1 MGLEPRARID
11 NFTPDPRSRRIK
23 APIYRHGGKRLLDTF
38 LVLAALP
45 ILFFTVGLIALAMLI
60 VERANPFYTQL
71 RVGKGGKAFR
81 IWKLRTMVPNADEM
95 LESHL
100 AADPAARQEWDRTQK
115 LTHDPRITLIGGLL
129 RPTSIDELPQLWNVL
144 TGDMSL
150 VGPRPMMLDQQ
161 KMYPSNAYYQLRPGL
176 TGPWQV
182 SARHRSAFADRAR
195 YDDEYEA
202 NLTLSGDIALL
213 FKTVR
218 VVLRGTGC

>member
-1 MGLEPRARID
+1 MSIERINDFAADRPR
-11 NFTPDPRSRRIK
+11 RRVK
-23 APIYRHGGKRLLDTF
+23 APIYRHGGKRILDIA

-45 ILFFTVGLIALAMLI
+45 IIFFTVGLIALAMLVI
-60 VERANPFYTQL
+60 ERANPFYSQL
-71 RVGKGGKAFR
+71 RVGKGGKTFR

-95 LESHL
+95 LESYL
-100 AADPAARQEWDRTQK
+100 ADNPAARLEWDRSQK
-115 LTHDPRITLIGGLL
+115 LTDDPRITMIGQLL
-129 RPTSIDELPQLWNVL
+129 RPTSLDELPQLWNVL

-161 KMYPSNAYYQLRPGL
+161 KLYPSNAYYRLRPGL

-195 YDDEYEA
+195 FDDAYDA
-202 NLTLSGDIALL
+202 SLTLGGDITLL
-213 FKTVR
+213 FKTVK